1 MATDNGNS
9 NDFERV
15 IQAITELRNETS
27 GLRNDMTEG
36 LRNVRQELKQDINNV
51 RQELK
56 QDIDASVETMR
67 NIETSLLT
75 EFHKYA
81 RSHYTRLHTMET
93 TDHDMMRRLAMLE
106 ERVME
111 LEGRIRPKQ

>member
-1 MATDNGNS
+1 
-9 NDFERV
+9 
-15 IQAITELRNETS
+15 
-27 GLRNDMTEG
+27 MTED
-36 LRNVRQELKQDINNV
+36 LHNV

-81 RSHYTRLHTMET
+81 RNHYTRCLPWKPPTMT
-93 TDHDMMRRLAMLE
+93 
-106 ERVME
+106 
-111 LEGRIRPKQ
+111 

>member
-27 GLRNDMTEG
+27 GLRNDLTEG
-36 LRNVRQELKQDINNV
+36 LRNV

-67 NIETSLLT
+67 NIETGLLT
-75 EFHKYA
+75 EFHK
-81 RSHYTRLHTMET
+81 
-93 TDHDMMRRLAMLE
+93 
-106 ERVME
+106 
-111 LEGRIRPKQ
+111 